1 MEEGAVQRKK
11 ATERRSVILMV
22 RLTPDEQTQVEDSAR
37 QSGLPVA
44 TYIRTVILGRRLAPV
59 VPQVNFDAIDQLR
72 RIGNNLN
79 QAVVAIYTRSLSPSL
94 RPPLLELVT
103 LVRKLRAELAGKLA
117 VDYERNAVAQPANDP
132 DLTDDPNLDHD
143 PNSADDSRAEAP

>member
-22 RLTPDEQTQVEDSAR
+22 RLTPDEQTQVEESAR

-103 LVRKLRAELAGKLA
+103 LVRKLRAELAGKPA

-132 DLTDDPNLDHD
+132 DLTE
-143 PNSADDSRAEAP
+143 DSGAEAP